1 MIAVALRIGMVALT
15 LAGGTAMAAT
25 DPKTAPAT
33 RLKVAAPSRPAMSN
47 WVETYAATP
56 EGGFRRGNPAAR
68 VKLVEYGS
76 LTCTHCRAFHGEAM
90 RSLLGKY
97 VASGKLSYE
106 YRSFVLNGPDMGA
119 ALVARCSG
127 NAKSFFSALN
137 SFYPDQPQWTQ
148 PFTTLS
154 EDDRTRMTALPADKQ
169 IAALAVTGKLDSYA
183 ATLGMSRARFDTCVG
198 DKAQADRLIEIRQ
211 AAVETYKVTGT
222 PGFILN
228 GQYLDD
234 VFDWAALEPK
244 LQAALAP

>member
-1 MIAVALRIGMVALT
+1 MTAAALCTGMLALM
-15 LAGGTAMAAT
+15 LAGSAAMATAG
-25 DPKTAPAT
+25 PKTATAT
-33 RLKVAAPSRPAMSN
+33 SPRPAVPARAATTN
-47 WVETYAATP
+47 WVETFAATP

-76 LTCTHCRAFHGEAM
+76 LTCTHCREFHGEAM
-90 RSLLGKY
+90 RGLLGTY
-97 VASGKLSYE
+97 VASGKVSYE

-154 EDDRTRMTALPADKQ
+154 DDDSKRLAALPPDRR

-198 DKAQADRLIEIRQ
+198 DKAQADRLVEIRRV
-211 AAVETYKVTGT
+211 AVETYKVTGT

-228 GQYLDD
+228 GQYLED
-234 VFDWAALEPK
+234 VFGWAALEPK

>member
-1 MIAVALRIGMVALT
+1 MTAAALRIGMVALA
-15 LAGGTAMAAT
+15 LAGSATMASAGPKAAAAT
-25 DPKTAPAT
+25 GRKTVVPA
-33 RLKVAAPSRPAMSN
+33 RAAAPN

-76 LTCTHCRAFHGEAM
+76 LTCTHCREFHGQAM
-90 RSLLGKY
+90 RGLLGY
-97 VASGKLSYE
+97 VASGKVSYE
-106 YRSFVLNGPDMGA
+106 YRSFVLNGADMGA

-127 NAKSFFSALN
+127 DAKSFFSALN
-137 SFYPDQPQWTQ
+137 SFYPDQPQWTR
-148 PFTTLS
+148 PFTTMS
-154 EDDRTRMTALPADKQ
+154 EDDSQRLAALPADKR
-169 IAALAVTGKLDSYA
+169 IAALAVTGKLDNYA
-183 ATLGMSRARFDTCVG
+183 ARLGMSRARFDTCVG
-198 DKAQADRLIEIRQ
+198 DAARADRLIEIRQ

-222 PGFILN
+222 PGFVLD